1 MAVSH
6 VNAFKPDSHSFSSSN
21 FDNHITHSQRCDGG
35 RRAEG
40 AEGVGPETADM
51 NGLITQLKEVVAQL
65 KDIIAQLKGGAGAE
79 NKGAHTPTDA
89 VENQQPESPQP
100 ERPVQ
105 KSEGGCG
112 VGPTE
117 GAAQGDTVTQLQ
129 DLVSQLSDILAKLKN
144 DGSDIPSPQN
154 RPQESPNQQ
163 PQPQRRAE
171 GQSNPQP
178 SAQTSSSQPGERAG
192 ENQGVTQQLQSI
204 IELLKQI
211 IAQLGGG
218 QAGAQ
223 SQGAPAGKG
232 DAAGSESL
240 PELTNE
246 LDSLI
251 NKMPGQ
257 EGAENPST
265 EPGGVMEELKSVVEE
280 LKQVVQ
286 TLGGEGAGADHP
298 QQAPVQ
304 EARTTPEEPVSEP
317 QTPQNQGA
325 EDPAVQEWLDFKA
338 DRQQRMEQTDDPA
351 LKKHYQA
358 EIDVANATLS
368 QMGVSPEAGAPESA
382 SLPGGEADPSTTEA
396 VAGGTPVKGD
406 PSAYDDLIQ
415 QAAEKHGVDPGL
427 IRAVIAQ
434 ESGFDPTA
442 VSPSGCVGL
451 MQVRPSTAESMGG
464 GDLYDPATN
473 IDLGTQYLKQML
485 DLAGGDTR
493 KALVMYNAGPNAG
506 SADVIPSGQDHS
518 AGEYAH
524 LVQARAS
531 AQ

>member
-6 VNAFKPDSHSFSSSN
+6 VNAFKPDTHSFSSSS
-21 FDNHITHSQRCDGG
+21 FDNHVTQSQRCGG
-35 RRAEG
+35 GHRAEG
-40 AEGVGPETADM
+40 TEGVGSETAEM

-65 KDIIAQLKGGAGAE
+65 KDIIAQLNGGAGAE
-79 NKGAHTPTDA
+79 GKGRHTPTESR
-89 VENQQPESPQP
+89 ENQPPESQQQG
-100 ERPVQ
+100 RHTQ

-112 VGPTE
+112 ANPTE
-117 GAAQGDTVTQLQ
+117 GPAQSDVVTQLR

-163 PQPQRRAE
+163 PQPQQRAE
-171 GQSNPQP
+171 EYSNPQQQSP
-178 SAQTSSSQPGERAG
+178 TVGSQPGDGAG
-192 ENQGVTQQLQSI
+192 QNQGVSQQLQSI

-218 QAGAQ
+218 EAGAQ
-223 SQGAPAGKG
+223 SKGAAAGKG
-232 DAAGSESL
+232 EAAGGESL

-251 NKMPGQ
+251 NKMPGG
-257 EGAENPST
+257 EDAENPSAGT
-265 EPGGVMEELKSVVEE
+265 SDVMAELKSVVEE

-286 TLGGEGAGADHP
+286 ALGGESADTEAP
-298 QQAPVQ
+298 Q
-304 EARTTPEEPVSEP
+304 ETPAHETQPAQQEPVAEQQP
-317 QTPQNQGA
+317 MQTSA
-325 EDPAVQEWLDFKA
+325 SEDPVVQEWLDFKA
-338 DRQQRMEQTDDPA
+338 DRQRRMEQTDDPA

-368 QMGVSPEAGAPESA
+368 QMGVNPEAASGAEPLPGEDVDLSDPESI
-382 SLPGGEADPSTTEA
+382 T
-396 VAGGTPVKGD
+396 GGTPVKGD
-406 PSAYDDLIQ
+406 PSAYDNLIQ
-415 QAAEKHGVDPGL
+415 QAAEKHGVDPAL

-434 ESGFDPTA
+434 ESGFDPNA
-442 VSPSGCVGL
+442 VSPSGCIGL
-451 MQVRPSTAESMGG
+451 MQVRPSTAEGMGG

-485 DLAGGDTR
+485 DLAGGDSR

-506 SADVIPSGQDHS
+506 SADVIPPGQDHS